1 MMCELTHEIKWSTC
15 VLTPIRVH
23 SHHMDAETRREI
35 VIEMLQERGEVTV
48 AELSE
53 RAAVSQMTIRRDLEA
68 LENEGVLRRVHGG
81 AIDLASRGYAAP
93 FSVRAKRGLEAKASI
108 GRAVADMI
116 VERETVILDVGTTTL
131 AVAKALNNRRNLT
144 VLTPSLQIANVLA
157 KHRGIRLMVT
167 GGTVTAGELSLVGDM
182 AEEAFSR
189 LRFDTFVMGIGG
201 VNIDSGC
208 TEYSL
213 EDARVKRAALACV
226 RRCIVVADSSKLGK
240 VTFAQICP
248 LERVDVLVTDSGAA
262 KEYLTALEAEHV
274 EVVVA

>member
-1 MMCELTHEIKWSTC
+1 
-15 VLTPIRVH
+15 
-23 SHHMDAETRREI
+23 MDVQTRREI
-35 VIEMLQERGEVTV
+35 AIELLQERGEVSV
-48 AELSE
+48 ADLSE
-53 RAAVSQMTIRRDLEA
+53 RTAVSQMTIRRDLEA
-68 LENEGVLRRVHGG
+68 LEREGVLRRVHGG

-93 FSVRAKRGLEAKASI
+93 YSVRAQRGGEAKARI
-108 GRAVADMI
+108 GQAAAAMLG
-116 VERETVILDVGTTTL
+116 ERETVILDVGTTTL
-131 AVAKALNNRRNLT
+131 QVAKALHDRRNLT

-157 KHRGIRLMVT
+157 KHRGIRLMLT

-201 VNIDSGC
+201 VDVESGC

-240 VTFAQICP
+240 VTFAQVCP
-248 LERVDVLVTDSGAA
+248 LERVDVLVTDTGAT
-262 KEYLTALEAEHV
+262 KECLAALEAEHV

>member
-1 MMCELTHEIKWSTC
+1 
-15 VLTPIRVH
+15 
-23 SHHMDAETRREI
+23 MDAETRREI
-35 VIEMLQERGEVTV
+35 AIEVLQERGEVSV

-68 LENEGVLRRVHGG
+68 LEHEGVLRRVHGG

-93 FSVRAKRGLEAKASI
+93 FSVRAKRALEAKASI

-131 AVAKALNNRRNLT
+131 AVAKALDNRRNLT

-157 KHRGIRLMVT
+157 KHRGIRLMLT
-167 GGTVTAGELSLVGDM
+167 GGTVTAGEMSLVGDM

-201 VNIDSGC
+201 VSIDSGC

-240 VTFAQICP
+240 VTFAQVCP

-262 KEYLTALEAEHV
+262 REYLAALEAEHV